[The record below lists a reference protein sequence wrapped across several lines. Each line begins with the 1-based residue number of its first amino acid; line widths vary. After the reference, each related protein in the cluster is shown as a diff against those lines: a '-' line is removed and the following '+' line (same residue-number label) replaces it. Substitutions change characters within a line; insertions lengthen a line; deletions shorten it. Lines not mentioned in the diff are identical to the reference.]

1 MQKLVYNCDTGEQEL
16 VDLAPEEQG
25 AIETERT
32 ARGEERANNARVRQA
47 LGQELG
53 RRKPPA
59 AGKTF
64 SELSDREILHIL
76 LRERLGPLQDAGI
89 FDAAGVV
96 QPQEAWRV

>member
-1 MQKLVYNCDTGEQEL
+1 MQKLVYNCDTGEQEI
-16 VDLAPEEQG
+16 VDLTPEE
-25 AIETERT
+25 T
-32 ARGEERANNARVRQA
+32 ATIDADRAAQEQELANNARVRQA

-96 QPQEAWRV
+96 QPQEEWRV